1 MSVDRRRFL
10 TRSAAVGA
18 LTAAGGAGLAG
29 QAAAATTGRAAN
41 APSGREP
48 IVVGAN
54 PGLVLYDGDRLT
66 AYAATWQVDWSPY
79 GAGNVL
85 ALWRDETVHVYGS
98 NLPLARW
105 LEREFVRHF
114 PEADGLVWPE
124 PQLHRVPV
132 WVDLDLASGM
142 RAHAADVH
150 VTLGDVLD
158 RRAFATDAFP
168 LGGGV
173 EHSLSLVLGP
183 CGEGALRVGG
193 RAVDGRPRISGT
205 AGRPSSTAYLAVAEV
220 WQR

>member
-10 TRSAAVGA
+10 RAG
-18 LTAAGGAGLAG
+18 TAAGALAVVG
-29 QAAAATTGRAAN
+29 GTALAPQAAAAPARTAQAPTGRA
-41 APSGREP
+41 P
-48 IVVGAN
+48 IVIGAN

-66 AYAATWQVDWSPY
+66 AYAATWQVDWSPH

-85 ALWRDETVHVYGS
+85 ILWHEETVHVYGAD
-98 NLPLARW
+98 PRLARW

-124 PQLHRVPV
+124 PIVHKVPV
-132 WVDLDLASGM
+132 RVDLDMASGL
-142 RAHAADVH
+142 RARAADVE
-150 VTLGDVLD
+150 VTMSDVLD
-158 RRAFATDAFP
+158 RRVFATDEFP

-183 CGEGALRVGG
+183 CGHGTIRTGG
-193 RAVDGRPRISGT
+193 RAVDGQPRVGGSAARPT
-205 AGRPSSTAYLAVAEV
+205 STAYLAVAEV